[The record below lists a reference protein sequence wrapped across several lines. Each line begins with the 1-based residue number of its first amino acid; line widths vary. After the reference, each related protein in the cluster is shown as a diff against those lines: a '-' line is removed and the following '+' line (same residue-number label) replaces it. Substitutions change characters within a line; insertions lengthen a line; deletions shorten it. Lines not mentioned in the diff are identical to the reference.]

1 MKRHPNSW
9 QQEGWDPGA
18 DGLTPESLSAMAL
31 CGLFKNPL
39 EGPWCA
45 LVFLY
50 LQRVKRMKKK
60 FGEGM
65 SGEGLKCSPEKF
77 RFRSSQ

>member
-31 CGLFKNPL
+31 CGLFKILL